1 MKRRTTLIAAA
12 LATLCSFAALAAD
25 PVLVVG
31 HKNPDTD
38 AITAAIAVA
47 YLKSQQGVPA
57 VAIAQ
62 GVPDPE
68 TKFVLEKFNLQAPP
82 VQTSVAGRQ
91 VILVDHNNYPQAPDD
106 LLKAELLGIVDH
118 HNFGGIKTEKS
129 IEAWILPVG
138 CSATIIT
145 RMYDAA
151 GVTIPKP
158 IAGGMLSA
166 ILSDTA
172 VFKSPTT
179 TPEDR
184 VAAARLAKLAGVEDM
199 QALGIKLFEI
209 KSEIASIPA
218 MTLLKRDMKLFVMS
232 GRKVAV
238 GQLELMDL
246 DTVSKMKP
254 ELLNAMDQF
263 KKTEGYHSVF
273 LMLTDIM
280 KENTELLLVT
290 DDPGV
295 VKKALGVEPKGTSA
309 WLPGVMS
316 RKKQVIPPLEAAWN

>member
-1 MKRRTTLIAAA
+1 MKHLVKRFAVA
-12 LATLCSFAALAAD
+12 LATLCCFAALAAD

-47 YLKSQQGVPA
+47 YLKSQQGVA
-57 VAIAQ
+57 ATAIAQ

-91 VILVDHNNYPQAPDD
+91 VILVDHNHYAQAPDD
-106 LLKAELLGIVDH
+106 LQKADLLGIIDH
-118 HNFGGIKTEKS
+118 HNLGGIKTDKP
-129 IEAWILPVG
+129 IETWILPVG

-151 GVTIPKP
+151 GVPIPKP
-158 IAGGMLSA
+158 IAGGMLGA
-166 ILSDTA
+166 ILSDTV

-184 VAAARLAKLAGVEDM
+184 TAAARLAKIAGVDDV
-199 QALGIKLFEI
+199 QALGIRMFEV
-209 KSEIASIPA
+209 KSDIASIPA
-218 MTLLKRDMKLFVMS
+218 MTLLKRDMKLFVMG
-232 GRKVAV
+232 GRKIAV

-246 DTVSKMKP
+246 ATASKMKP
-254 ELLNAMDQF
+254 ELFYAMNEF

-280 KENTELLLVT
+280 KENTELLVAS

-295 VKKALGVEPKGTSA
+295 IKVALGVEPKDNAA
-309 WLPGVMS
+309 WLPGVLS
-316 RKKQVIPPLEAAWN
+316 RKKQVIPPLEAALK